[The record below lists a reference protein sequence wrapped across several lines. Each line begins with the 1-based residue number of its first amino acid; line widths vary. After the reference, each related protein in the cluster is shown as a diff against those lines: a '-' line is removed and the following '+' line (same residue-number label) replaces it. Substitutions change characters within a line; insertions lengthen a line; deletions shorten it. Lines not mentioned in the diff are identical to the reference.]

1 MRIAT
6 LGALVALACLVLFG
20 TPAFA
25 DDPPYGAGKQDSVV
39 SPLLQQFIEQRE
51 SPAAQG
57 ASQQDSGEFTR
68 SLSGGLTTKDALAA
82 AAAPS
87 KSVASDDPVRFDS
100 SGNVQVYIHL
110 ENTDDDTLQELRDL
124 GADIEI
130 ANSDANVVQAWVLTQ
145 ALADIAA
152 LDAVREITAPDYG
165 QTKAGRIVTEGDG
178 IHRADLVR
186 AFSGLSGRGV
196 KVGAISDGV
205 DARGTAQSSN
215 DLPDS
220 IEIDPDNPGSDDE
233 GTALLEIIHDLVP
246 SAQLAFSGPETSLD
260 MVESILWLANEA
272 FDGEG
277 ADIIVD
283 DVGYYTEPY
292 FEDGLIA
299 LAAEDAVAGGV
310 VFTSAAGNNAVSH
323 YTGQFID
330 GGDDYHDFDDSSE
343 TDIAL
348 RVALGLMLH
357 LQWNDQFG
365 SSGNDYDLF
374 VCPPGLKPVKFNL
387 QNDVCEK
394 SDREQDGDDNPYE
407 SIYTSS
413 LDYSTADVYIRQLSG
428 NPRQLKLFVTH
439 GEVLEHGVT
448 EGGIIG
454 HPAVTGVLAVGAIAA
469 AEPGNDEPEFFSD
482 RGQTE
487 IYFPRATRNKPD
499 VMGIDGVM
507 ITGSGGF
514 GILNPVSPFSLF
526 LGTSAAAPH
535 VAGIAALVMEAQRKA
550 DPSMGKKAVADAVT
564 QKLRDTA
571 IDLGE
576 QDSNGYSN
584 VFGYGLADAWAAI
597 TSLAG
602 ASDTDA
608 LELYSLT
615 SYADTHT
622 VNSNGDGDDDDTTDG
637 VCDDG
642 TVDGSTNCTLR
653 AAIQQTNAGTGATI
667 KFNISGSGVQAISP
681 ASALPA
687 ITKAVFIDGYSQP
700 GASAGTVLIEI
711 DGTNAGSSVDG
722 LMLQGNGNYVRGLA
736 VNSFSRYGIEIS
748 SSRNNVLVGN
758 MVGTDA
764 AGSTDEGNGSSG
776 VHISRSEDV
785 LLRGNVISGND
796 RNGVETSNG
805 GRLHFYGNK
814 IGTNA
819 AGTADVGNSG
829 VGAYISTRQVVMQD
843 NVISGND
850 NHGVH
855 LKSNVTQDVVIEN
868 NRIGTND
875 AGTAALANVGSGIYF
890 DSDPKN
896 NLITGNI
903 IGGNG
908 FHGVRLSGTYVQYNL
923 IAENW
928 IGANASGADLGNGG
942 SGVHISEGPD
952 DNTVEDNVIA
962 HNIGDGV
969 TITGNNSLGNTI
981 WENSIHD
988 NDGHGIDLGD
998 DGVTANDAGDGDSG
1012 PNHLQNYPGNLT
1024 FATRDDVASVR
1035 FTLDVTA
1042 RHTYILDFYSCD
1054 SSTSGEGKDWLGFT
1068 SGVPSTSGV
1077 KTITASILLGQIGD
1091 FTAPD
1096 PSATHVTA
1104 TTTDTDVGSTSEF
1117 APCVARVALPELVIS
1132 ESTIEVTEG
1141 GTDTYTV
1148 ALSTLPSAE
1157 VTVTIS
1163 PVDTGVA
1170 TVSDAT
1176 LTFTTTN
1183 ATTAQTI
1190 TVTGASDDD
1199 ADNEAMIIRHLV
1211 SIGDNDYLTA
1221 VVPVEVTD
1229 DDAPGLTFAST
1240 HTTATFPSDVS
1251 VGRTFDGDI
1260 GSADNPFDEGD
1271 TATYTIQ
1278 LAIEPADDTDIRLS
1292 SSDTDA
1298 MTVSPG
1304 SITFTKTGEA
1314 SDSNKYQWDD
1324 PQTVTLAAET
1334 DSDAKDE
1341 IEDVYHKV
1349 TIGSGNYTVG
1359 RVRAI
1364 IRDSG
1369 LPALTYTPDTR
1380 EVTIA
1385 SEGSTATY
1393 TIELGS
1399 EPGSDVTLILIS
1411 SDAESVT
1418 VAPSAIRFAKTDE
1431 ASHQD
1436 KYEWDDAQTVTVTGV
1451 ADEDE
1456 FDDIAFIQHLT
1467 TFDGDLVYWASV
1479 QVTVTDGNRAPFFN
1493 DGLETTREIPE
1504 NAGQGANA
1512 GAPVAATD
1520 LNSGDTLTYTL
1531 NDGSGLFSINSSTG
1545 QITVADTDP
1554 PVAQPF
1560 DYETGDLEY
1569 TMDVEVSDRTTD
1581 GLEDKIEVKVLVTNV
1596 NEPPIITRSDGDDA
1610 LSYPEDTATTRV
1622 LHRYRATDPEKG
1634 SITWSVEGT
1643 DGGDFTIDTSGNL
1656 RFASQPDHE
1665 TEGNPQHHHRRHRR
1679 RYTRAEG
1686 RTRSHR
1692 DCYQRRR
1699 AAGRYRS

>member
-1 MRIAT
+1 M
-6 LGALVALACLVLFG
+6 AC
-20 TPAFA
+20 T
-25 DDPPYGAGKQDSVV
+25 
-39 SPLLQQFIEQRE
+39 
-51 SPAAQG
+51 
-57 ASQQDSGEFTR
+57 
-68 SLSGGLTTKDALAA
+68 
-82 AAAPS
+82 
-87 KSVASDDPVRFDS
+87 SVA
-100 SGNVQVYIHL
+100 Q
-110 ENTDDDTLQELRDL
+110 
-124 GADIEI
+124 
-130 ANSDANVVQAWVLTQ
+130 
-145 ALADIAA
+145 
-152 LDAVREITAPDYG
+152 
-165 QTKAGRIVTEGDG
+165 KMCCCGD
-178 IHRADLVR
+178 
-186 AFSGLSGRGV
+186 
-196 KVGAISDGV
+196 
-205 DARGTAQSSN
+205 
-215 DLPDS
+215 
-220 IEIDPDNPGSDDE
+220 
-233 GTALLEIIHDLVP
+233 
-246 SAQLAFSGPETSLD
+246 
-260 MVESILWLANEA
+260 
-272 FDGEG
+272 
-277 ADIIVD
+277 
-283 DVGYYTEPY
+283 
-292 FEDGLIA
+292 
-299 LAAEDAVAGGV
+299 
-310 VFTSAAGNNAVSH
+310 
-323 YTGQFID
+323 
-330 GGDDYHDFDDSSE
+330 
-343 TDIAL
+343 
-348 RVALGLMLH
+348 
-357 LQWNDQFG
+357 
-365 SSGNDYDLF
+365 
-374 VCPPGLKPVKFNL
+374 
-387 QNDVCEK
+387 
-394 SDREQDGDDNPYE
+394 
-407 SIYTSS
+407 
-413 LDYSTADVYIRQLSG
+413 
-428 NPRQLKLFVTH
+428 
-439 GEVLEHGVT
+439 
-448 EGGIIG
+448 
-454 HPAVTGVLAVGAIAA
+454 
-469 AEPGNDEPEFFSD
+469 
-482 RGQTE
+482 
-487 IYFPRATRNKPD
+487 
-499 VMGIDGVM
+499 
-507 ITGSGGF
+507 
-514 GILNPVSPFSLF
+514 
-526 LGTSAAAPH
+526 
-535 VAGIAALVMEAQRKA
+535 
-550 DPSMGKKAVADAVT
+550 
-564 QKLRDTA
+564 
-571 IDLGE
+571 
-576 QDSNGYSN
+576 
-584 VFGYGLADAWAAI
+584 
-597 TSLAG
+597 
-602 ASDTDA
+602 
-608 LELYSLT
+608 
-615 SYADTHT
+615 
-622 VNSNGDGDDDDTTDG
+622 
-637 VCDDG
+637 
-642 TVDGSTNCTLR
+642 
-653 AAIQQTNAGTGATI
+653 
-667 KFNISGSGVQAISP
+667 
-681 ASALPA
+681 
-687 ITKAVFIDGYSQP
+687 
-700 GASAGTVLIEI
+700 
-711 DGTNAGSSVDG
+711 
-722 LMLQGNGNYVRGLA
+722 
-736 VNSFSRYGIEIS
+736 
-748 SSRNNVLVGN
+748 
-758 MVGTDA
+758 
-764 AGSTDEGNGSSG
+764 
-776 VHISRSEDV
+776 
-785 LLRGNVISGND
+785 NVISGNG
-796 RNGVETSNG
+796 RHGVATNIG

-855 LKSNVTQDVVIEN
+855 LDNKVTEDVVIEN

-942 SGVHISEGPD
+942 SGVHISGGPD

-962 HNIGDGV
+962 HNTGDGV

-1104 TTTDTDVGSTSEF
+1104 TTTDTNVRSTSEF
-1117 APCVARVALPELVIS
+1117 APCVARVDLPELDIS
-1132 ESTIEVTEG
+1132 VDSVAATE
-1141 GTDTYTV
+1141 D
-1148 ALSTLPSAE
+1148 
-1157 VTVTIS
+1157 
-1163 PVDTGVA
+1163 
-1170 TVSDAT
+1170 
-1176 LTFTTTN
+1176 
-1183 ATTAQTI
+1183 ATTAATFTVQMATAPSSGDTATVTLSVADSTVATIMPETMTFDSNNTAQTA

-1199 ADNEAMIIRHLV
+1199 ADNEATEIHHLV
-1211 SIGDNDYLTA
+1211 SIGGNDYLTA

-1251 VGRTFDGDI
+1251 VGRSFDGRI
-1260 GSADNPFDEGD
+1260 GSADNPFNEGD

-1278 LAIEPADDTDIRLS
+1278 LASEPADDTAIDLS

-1298 MTVSPG
+1298 MTVSP
-1304 SITFTKTGEA
+1304 SFITFTKTGEA
-1314 SDSNKYQWDD
+1314 SDSNKYEWDD
-1324 PQTVTLAAET
+1324 PQTVTLATET

-1349 TIGSGNYTVG
+1349 TIGSRNYTVG

-1418 VAPSAIRFAKTDE
+1418 VAPSAITFAKTDE
-1431 ASHQD
+1431 ASDQD

-1456 FDDIAFIQHLT
+1456 FDDIAFIRHFT

-1493 DGLETTREIPE
+1493 DGLETTREVPE
-1504 NAGQGANA
+1504 NAAQGANA
-1512 GAPVAATD
+1512 GSPVAATD

-1531 NDGSGLFSINSSTG
+1531 NDDSGLFSINSSTG

-1554 PVAQPF
+1554 PVTQPF
-1560 DYETGDLEY
+1560 DYETGTQEY

-1596 NEPPIITRSDGDDA
+1596 NEPPVITRTDGDDA
-1610 LSYPEDTATTRV
+1610 LSYPENTATTRV

-1643 DGGDFTIDTSGNL
+1643 DGGDFSMDANGNL
-1656 RFASQPDHE
+1656 RFASQPDFE
-1665 TEGNPQHHHRRHRR
+1665 VGGSRSITIVATDDGTPTERAELEVTVTVTDVNEPPEITGDTTVNYDENADRPVASYAASDPEQATTNFTWSLFGTDSGDFTINNSGQLQFANTPNFESPADSGRNNVYNVQVRATDDGTPAKTGRFDVAITVKDR
-1679 RYTRAEG
+1679 NEAPTITGDDALSYPENTANTRVLDRYTATDAEKRAVTWSLEGTDKDEFRIDSSGNLYFDGEPDHEVPTDSGGDNVYDFQVVATDDGNLGDGTASPFGTMAGSFDVSVTVTPVDEPPVVTGLNTIDDYDENGTADVTTYTADDPEGDTDITWSLGGSDRGDFDITGGVLTFKDAPDYERPADSGGNNVYDITVQATDSTNNRGELHVDVIVLDIDEPHVINGPGAVDDFPENSPTSRQVARYTARDPEGATVTLSLTGTDSDDFALASNGNLTFKASPDYETQNGYTVTVRAVAGLHTVDKPVNVNIQNVEEPGTVTLSSVQPQENVALTATLDDDDQPFGTTWQWYRTSSRGSSGTEPSQTPIRGHYTRPSATMWPATSASSPPTTTATTRARLPSPSVPTECWQSIPTMCGLSSQRTATTIAASG
-1686 RTRSHR
+1686 RTPGLALIWARQSGPPT
-1692 DCYQRRR
+1692 
-1699 AAGRYRS
+1699 ATTTG